1 VVKLNC
7 PEVKIMFRLALHDH
21 CEIDDD
27 AVWQV
32 ACMMFHIDG
41 TILSCPA
48 ISPLDY
54 GAFYGLKESQELPN
68 GETFDFFIGGTA

>member
-1 VVKLNC
+1 MNQ
-7 PEVKIMFRLALHDH
+7 PEVEIMFRLALHDH

-27 AVWQV
+27 AIWQV
-32 ACMMFHIDG
+32 AVRMFEIDG

-54 GAFYGLKESQELPN
+54 GAFYGIRESEELPN
-68 GETFDFFIGGTA
+68 GMVFDHFIGGTA